1 MAAADTDADIVV
13 AGEGALPRK
22 KINGKVLILFILLPA
37 LLVGGGVGAYYGGLL
52 DPMLGRASHVPG
64 AELLEPADPDQV
76 YFYELPEMLVNLDSS
91 GKRTSFLRIRV
102 ALELDNKE
110 DTALIEDVLPRVIDN
125 FQVYLRELR
134 VDDLQGSAG
143 LFRLKEELLVRVNKA
158 VAPVRVSDVLFKE
171 MIVQ

>member
-1 MAAADTDADIVV
+1 MAAADTDADTIA
-13 AGEGALPRK
+13 AGGSAPPRK
-22 KINGKVLILFILLPA
+22 KLNGKVLILFILLPA
-37 LLVGGGVGAYYGGLL
+37 LLVGGGVGAYYTGLL
-52 DPMLGRASHVPG
+52 DPMLGRAPNAPG
-64 AELLEPADPDQV
+64 SELLQRTDPDQV

-102 ALELDNKE
+102 ALELESKE

-143 LFRLKEELLVRVNKA
+143 LFRLKEELLIRVNKA
-158 VAPVRVSDVLFKE
+158 VAPARVSDVLFKE